1 MNSQNPH
8 DRPFL
13 GEDGRDFAD
22 FIAGSQRMDTEN
34 IPIPGDDKDE
44 ARLGSGSFADEPEA
58 AKRPTISPESPE
70 AEVIEAKRAE
80 TAPTVEEKGEAFV
93 QERSSARATTGNEK
107 PLAEDNEPD
116 GETETDER
124 PGVQSHAAKVKKKSE
139 KKNKKSSIDEDL
151 NPELRDRAEVIG
163 TTGRWFAGWCLRFI
177 IIAAALY
184 LGFQVFGKLW
194 AGILPVCL
202 SVIVCTVLWPV
213 VRVLRKAKVPN
224 SLAVLIA
231 ILGFFAL
238 IIGTFAAIAP
248 SAVDQGKTIVNQAS
262 DGIGRI
268 QDWLQGP
275 PVNLQES
282 QFNDGVQQITDW
294 LQNKSGDIATS
305 LAAFGTETASLL
317 VTMFVML
324 VLTFFFLK
332 DGENFLPMLR
342 RVTGRR
348 VGWHLTEVLTRC
360 WNTLG
365 GFIRTQAIVSAIDA
379 IFIGLGLVLLNVPLA
394 GPLAILTFFGGF
406 IPMVGA
412 FVAGALSVLIAL
424 VAVDFNTAVMALLL
438 VIAVQQLEG
447 NILQP
452 VLQSRAMN
460 VHPVIILL
468 SVTLGSTLFGI
479 IGAFLAVP
487 CAAMIAVIL
496 RYMGDLTD
504 LATGE
509 KTSRDIEFA
518 TTAGSLTGEQS
529 ERAAQRWQELRK
541 AMMLTN
547 SKKSEANQLNEP
559 RHGGTAQNGQSAQAP
574 RATQTAT
581 QDMSSA
587 AGDGGVS
594 TETAGTENEGASS
607 SNDTKSQIRG
617 KVQSILNSLRGNNK

>member
-8 DRPFL
+8 DRSFPRK
-13 GEDGRDFAD
+13 DGRDFAD
-22 FIAGSQRMDTEN
+22 FIAGSHRMDTEN
-34 IPIPGDDKDE
+34 IPIPGDDRDE
-44 ARLGSGSFADEPEA
+44 ERLGHGQFADEPQA
-58 AKRPTISPESPE
+58 AKHPTVSPDSPE
-70 AEVIEAKRAE
+70 AELVEDKRAE
-80 TAPTVEEKGEAFV
+80 TAPTVEEKGDSYV
-93 QERSSARATTGNEK
+93 QERNTARATTGMEK
-107 PLAEDNEPD
+107 PLDEDHEPD
-116 GETETDER
+116 GETETDDR
-124 PGVQSHAAKVKKKSE
+124 PGLRSHAAKVKKKA
-139 KKNKKSSIDEDL
+139 KKPAKKSPIDEEL

-213 VRVLRKAKVPN
+213 VRLLRKLKIPN
-224 SLAVLIA
+224 SLAVLIS

-305 LAAFGTETASLL
+305 IAAFGTETASLL
-317 VTMFVML
+317 VTLFVML

-487 CAAMIAVIL
+487 FAAMIAVIL

-541 AMMLTN
+541 AMMLSN
-547 SKKSEANQLNEP
+547 SQKSDKAKTDKNAAAAATE
-559 RHGGTAQNGQSAQAP
+559 GSTTAAVSDD
-574 RATQTAT
+574 ATDAMAGRNDGAFPLSNTTA
-581 QDMSSA
+581 
-587 AGDGGVS
+587 
-594 TETAGTENEGASS
+594 
-607 SNDTKSQIRG
+607 QIRG
-617 KVQSILNSLRGNNK
+617 KVQSIFKSFRGNHQ

>member
-8 DRPFL
+8 NRSFPHK
-13 GEDGRDFAD
+13 DGRDFAD
-22 FIAGSQRMDTEN
+22 FIAGSHRMDTEN
-34 IPIPGDDKDE
+34 IPIPGDDRDE
-44 ARLGSGSFADEPEA
+44 GRLGHGQFADEPEA
-58 AKRPTISPESPE
+58 AKHPTVNPHSPE
-70 AEVIEAKRAE
+70 AELVEDKRAE
-80 TAPTVEEKGEAFV
+80 TAPTVEEKGDAYV
-93 QERSSARATTGNEK
+93 QERNTARATTGTEK
-107 PLAEDNEPD
+107 PLTKDHEPD
-116 GETETDER
+116 GETETDDR
-124 PGVQSHAAKVKKKSE
+124 PGLRSHAAKVKKKA
-139 KKNKKSSIDEDL
+139 KKPAQKSPIDEEL

-213 VRVLRKAKVPN
+213 VRLLRKLKIPN
-224 SLAVLIA
+224 SLAVLIS

-248 SAVDQGKTIVNQAS
+248 SAVEQGKTIVNQAS

-305 LAAFGTETASLL
+305 IAAFGTETASLL
-317 VTMFVML
+317 VTLFVML

-438 VIAVQQLEG
+438 VVAVQQLEG

-509 KTSRDIEFA
+509 KTSQDIEFA

-541 AMMLTN
+541 AMMLN
-547 SKKSEANQLNEP
+547 SSDKTDSADSADSSE
-559 RHGGTAQNGQSAQAP
+559 T
-574 RATQTAT
+574 TTAT
-581 QDMSSA
+581 AGSDDPAEA
-587 AGDGGVS
+587 AADGG
-594 TETAGTENEGASS
+594 EGASS
-607 SNDTKSQIRG
+607 LSDKRAQIRDR
-617 KVQSILNSLRGNNK
+617 VQSIYKSLRGNNE

>member
-1 MNSQNPH
+1 MNSQNPQ
-8 DRPFL
+8 DRSFPYK
-13 GEDGRDFAD
+13 DGRDFAD
-22 FIAGSQRMDTEN
+22 FIAGSHRLDTEN
-34 IPIPGDDKDE
+34 IPIPGDDRDE
-44 ARLGSGSFADEPEA
+44 ERLGRGQFADEPEA
-58 AKRPTISPESPE
+58 AKHPTISPDSPE
-70 AEVIEAKRAE
+70 AELVEDKRAE
-80 TAPTVEEKGEAFV
+80 TAPTVAEKGDSYV
-93 QERSSARATTGNEK
+93 QERNTARATTGMEK
-107 PLAEDNEPD
+107 PLDEVHEPD
-116 GETETDER
+116 GETETDDR
-124 PGVQSHAAKVKKKSE
+124 PGLRSHAAKVKKKD
-139 KKNKKSSIDEDL
+139 KKPAKKSPVDEEL

-213 VRVLRKAKVPN
+213 VRLLRKLKIPN
-224 SLAVLIA
+224 SLAVLIS

-248 SAVDQGKTIVNQAS
+248 SAVEQGKTIVNQAS

-305 LAAFGTETASLL
+305 IAAFGTETASLL
-317 VTMFVML
+317 VTLFVML

-342 RVTGRR
+342 RVAGRR

-509 KTSRDIEFA
+509 KTSQDIEFA

-541 AMMLTN
+541 TMMLN
-547 SKKSEANQLNEP
+547 SSDKTDSADSSE
-559 RHGGTAQNGQSAQAP
+559 T
-574 RATQTAT
+574 TTAT
-581 QDMSSA
+581 AVSDDPAEA
-587 AGDGGVS
+587 AAD
-594 TETAGTENEGASS
+594 ADEGASS
-607 SNDTKSQIRG
+607 LSDKRAQIRG
-617 KVQSILNSLRGNNK
+617 RVQSIYKSLRGNNE

>member
-1 MNSQNPH
+1 MGRMNSQNPH
-8 DRPFL
+8 DRSFPRK
-13 GEDGRDFAD
+13 DGRDFAD
-22 FIAGSQRMDTEN
+22 FIAGSHRMDTEN
-34 IPIPGDDKDE
+34 IPIPGDDRDE
-44 ARLGSGSFADEPEA
+44 ERLGNSRFADEPQA
-58 AKRPTISPESPE
+58 AKHPTVSPDSPE
-70 AEVIEAKRAE
+70 AELVEDRRAE
-80 TAPTVEEKGEAFV
+80 TSPTVEEKGDSYV
-93 QERSSARATTGNEK
+93 QERNTARATTGTEK
-107 PLAEDNEPD
+107 PLDEDHELD
-116 GETETDER
+116 GETETDDH
-124 PGVQSHAAKVKKKSE
+124 PGLRSHSAKVKKKA
-139 KKNKKSSIDEDL
+139 KKPAKKSPLDEEL

-213 VRVLRKAKVPN
+213 VRLLRKAKIPN
-224 SLAVLIA
+224 SLAVLIT

-305 LAAFGTETASLL
+305 IAAFGTETASLL
-317 VTMFVML
+317 VTLFVML

-509 KTSRDIEFA
+509 KTSQDIEFA

-541 AMMLTN
+541 AMMLN
-547 SKKSEANQLNEP
+547 SSDKTDSADSADSSE
-559 RHGGTAQNGQSAQAP
+559 T
-574 RATQTAT
+574 TTAT
-581 QDMSSA
+581 AGSDDPAEA
-587 AGDGGVS
+587 AADGG
-594 TETAGTENEGASS
+594 EGASS
-607 SNDTKSQIRG
+607 LSDKRAQIRDR
-617 KVQSILNSLRGNNK
+617 VQSIYKSLRGNNE

>member
-1 MNSQNPH
+1 MGRMNSQNPH
-8 DRPFL
+8 DRSFPRK
-13 GEDGRDFAD
+13 DGRDFAD
-22 FIAGSQRMDTEN
+22 FIAGSHRMDTEN
-34 IPIPGDDKDE
+34 IPIPGDDRDE
-44 ARLGSGSFADEPEA
+44 ERLGHGQFADEPQA
-58 AKRPTISPESPE
+58 AKHPTVSPDSPE
-70 AEVIEAKRAE
+70 AELVEDRRAE
-80 TAPTVEEKGEAFV
+80 TSPTVEEKGDSYV
-93 QERSSARATTGNEK
+93 QERNTARATTGTEK
-107 PLAEDNEPD
+107 PLDEDHEPD
-116 GETETDER
+116 GETETDDH
-124 PGVQSHAAKVKKKSE
+124 PGLRSHAAKVKKKA
-139 KKNKKSSIDEDL
+139 KKPAKRSPIDEEL

-213 VRVLRKAKVPN
+213 VRLLRKLKIPN
-224 SLAVLIA
+224 SLAVLIS

-305 LAAFGTETASLL
+305 IAAFGTETASLL
-317 VTMFVML
+317 VTLFVML

-438 VIAVQQLEG
+438 VVAVQQLEG

-541 AMMLTN
+541 AMMLN
-547 SKKSEANQLNEP
+547 SSDKTDSAESSKATT
-559 RHGGTAQNGQSAQAP
+559 TAAVSDAP
-574 RATQTAT
+574 
-581 QDMSSA
+581 
-587 AGDGGVS
+587 
-594 TETAGTENEGASS
+594 TETAADADEGASS
-607 SNDTKSQIRG
+607 LSDKRAQIRG
-617 KVQSILNSLRGNNK
+617 KVQSIYKSLRGNNE

>member
-1 MNSQNPH
+1 MGRMNSQNPH
-8 DRPFL
+8 DRSFPRK
-13 GEDGRDFAD
+13 DGRDFAD
-22 FIAGSQRMDTEN
+22 FIAGSHRMDTEN
-34 IPIPGDDKDE
+34 IPIPGDDRDE
-44 ARLGSGSFADEPEA
+44 ERLGNSRFADEPQA
-58 AKRPTISPESPE
+58 AKHPTVSPDSPE
-70 AEVIEAKRAE
+70 AELVEDRRAE
-80 TAPTVEEKGEAFV
+80 TSPTVEEKGDSYV
-93 QERSSARATTGNEK
+93 QERATARATTGTEK
-107 PLAEDNEPD
+107 PMTKDHEPD
-116 GETETDER
+116 GETETDDR
-124 PGVQSHAAKVKKKSE
+124 PGIRSHAAKVKKKA
-139 KKNKKSSIDEDL
+139 KKPAQKSPVDEEL

-202 SVIVCTVLWPV
+202 SVIVCTVLWPI
-213 VRVLRKAKVPN
+213 VRLLRKLKIPN
-224 SLAVLIA
+224 SLAVLIS

-305 LAAFGTETASLL
+305 IAAFGTETASLL
-317 VTMFVML
+317 VTLFVML

-509 KTSRDIEFA
+509 KTSQDIEFA

-541 AMMLTN
+541 ATILN
-547 SKKSEANQLNEP
+547 SSEKP
-559 RHGGTAQNGQSAQAP
+559 DSADSSN
-574 RATQTAT
+574 ATTAT
-581 QDMSSA
+581 AVSENPAEA
-587 AGDGGVS
+587 AADGG
-594 TETAGTENEGASS
+594 ERASS
-607 SNDTKSQIRG
+607 LSDKRAQIRG
-617 KVQSILNSLRGNNK
+617 RVQSIYKSLRGNNE